1 MSKADSNHSYP
12 ILLIEDNP
20 DDAFIT
26 ERAMTRGGIKN
37 KLIVVNDGEMG
48 INYLKKEG
56 KFMDVISPI
65 LILLDLKMPKVDGFE
80 VLKVIKKDKTLK
92 KIPVII
98 LTTSDRDKDIDR
110 AFQLG
115 CNSYL
120 VKPVNF
126 ETFIQTVSKL
136 NEYWLTLSKIPL
148 P

>member
-26 ERAMTRGGIKN
+26 ERAMARGGIKN

-56 KFMDVISPI
+56 KFQDVLSPI

-80 VLKVIKKDKTLK
+80 VLKVIKKDKALK

-98 LTTSDRDKDIDR
+98 LTTSDRDKDIER

-148 P
+148 T